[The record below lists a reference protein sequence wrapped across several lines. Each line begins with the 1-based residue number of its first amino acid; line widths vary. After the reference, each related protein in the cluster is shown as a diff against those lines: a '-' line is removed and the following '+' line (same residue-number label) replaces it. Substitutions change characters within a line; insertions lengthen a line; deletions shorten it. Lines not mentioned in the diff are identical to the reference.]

1 LNKPLA
7 MTKRQAK
14 TLLKAAEE
22 AGGIVEVKTA
32 IGVIRLIPAALAGE
46 SGATAAVVDESP
58 EDAYR
63 AWKGS
68 HAN

>member
-1 LNKPLA
+1 MNRPLA

-14 TLLKAAEE
+14 SLLKAAEE

-32 IGVIRLIPAALAGE
+32 IGVIRLIPAALAGDA
-46 SGATAAVVDESP
+46 GAPTATVDEDP